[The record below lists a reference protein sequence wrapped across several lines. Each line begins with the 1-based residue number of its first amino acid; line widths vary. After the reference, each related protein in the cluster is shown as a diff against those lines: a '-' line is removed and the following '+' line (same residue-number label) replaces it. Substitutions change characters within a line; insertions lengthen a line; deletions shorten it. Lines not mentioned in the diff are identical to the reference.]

1 MLVVVGALVL
11 EVGEI
16 LGWFWYSKRRDVQVG
31 AETLIGRPGVVV
43 TACRPVGQVR
53 VGGEIWAA
61 RCEIGVDVG
70 TPVRVEGRDELTLV
84 VRPA

>member
-1 MLVVVGALVL
+1 ML

-31 AETLIGRPGVVV
+31 VETLIGRPGVVI

-61 RCEIGVDVG
+61 RCETGVDVG

-84 VRPA
+84 VKPA